1 MFSKLEITD
10 WLGKEKFSGIKDSPG
25 IHYIL
30 FAAKWCG
37 FCTRFLDQARSYT
50 PPNGQILSLVDI
62 DDPDESLWDEYSVRA
77 VPTLLVFKDG
87 KTVFRRDA
95 RLGAGL
101 RLPELEQALN
111 EIPAQA

>member
-1 MFSKLEITD
+1 LEITD
-10 WLGKEKFSGIKDSPG
+10 WLGKDEFNRIKDSPG

-37 FCTRFLDQARSYT
+37 FCSRFLEQARSGKAAE
-50 PPNGQILSLVDI
+50 GQVLSLVDI

-77 VPTLLVFKDG
+77 VPTLLVFKGG
-87 KTVFRRDA
+87 KSVFRRDA

-101 RLPELEQALN
+101 RLSELEQALN
-111 EIPAQA
+111 EFPAQA